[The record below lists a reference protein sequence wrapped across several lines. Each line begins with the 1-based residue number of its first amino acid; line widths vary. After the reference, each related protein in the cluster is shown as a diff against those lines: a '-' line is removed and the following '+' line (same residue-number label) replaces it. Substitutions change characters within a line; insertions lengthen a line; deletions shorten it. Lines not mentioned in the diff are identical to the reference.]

1 MLGCIRPSEYVTS
14 VDAISRGEGNG
25 KSSEGV
31 VRGAHWVEIGNTESF
46 KRLITCLGATAP
58 LNM

>member
-46 KRLITCLGATAP
+46 
-58 LNM
+58 